1 MELLE
6 QQKAELEHRRR
17 TIIAPDGQWSCS
29 QHLAVGVGKCNMIVN
44 SLEELKSFC
53 QNW

>member
-1 MELLE
+1 VLQNKRRAMELLE

-29 QHLAVGVGKCNMIVN
+29 
-44 SLEELKSFC
+44 
-53 QNW
+53 